1 MHLVELAIHVG
12 RRDSVLG
19 VDKERSIEAQTN
31 DRRLQKIYKYI
42 LKVYTASKDFK
53 KTSKLSVDVYYT
65 RESVN

>member
-53 KTSKLSVDVYYT
+53 KTSKLSIDVYYT